1 MLPLKNVEIPMVIGV
16 TYINYS
22 QNTIYRN
29 SLEPNIFKSKIEII
43 FKIWER
49 ARKNKKPLNA

>member
-1 MLPLKNVEIPMVIGV
+1 MVIGV

-29 SLEPNIFKSKIEII
+29 SLEPNIFKSKIEIF
-43 FKIWER
+43 FKTWER